1 MKKYG
6 FIKWK
11 TILLNICMCGFDL
24 ICHNILHIGW
34 VLDVLQYI
42 YTFKFTHS
50 LVKLSTTRCI
60 IIKPSKSILFFF
72 SHTEVAHIRTWGRQ
86 CTLFLWYCKAYLCIC
101 MYLCAYFLLIRAVWD
116 EHDNVWLG
124 WTSAK
129 LYSVIFFN
137 LNCKKLWS

>member
-1 MKKYG
+1 MYFEKEQLQYSNLLKNIMKKYG

-60 IIKPSKSILFFF
+60 IIKPSKAYF
-72 SHTEVAHIRTWGRQ
+72 SSSLIQRWPISGHGVDNVPCFYNIARPI
-86 CTLFLWYCKAYLCIC
+86 CVYVCIC
-101 MYLCAYFLLIRAVWD
+101 VRIFFHTCG
-116 EHDNVWLG
+116 LG
-124 WTSAK
+124 WT
-129 LYSVIFFN
+129 
-137 LNCKKLWS
+137 W